1 MPLVAHA
8 AGIEAKREFLVGRR
22 PGRGRFAPKEPPL
35 PIRGIEATLREEPP
49 VLSLR
54 RFVGTQR
61 PLHGIERVEC
71 CVADCRKSADV
82 TTAPAVILKGGQRGV
97 LAKNI

>member
-8 AGIEAKREFLVGRR
+8 AGIEAKWEFLVGRR
-22 PGRGRFAPKEPPL
+22 PGRGRFERNEAPL
-35 PIRGIEATLREEPP
+35 PIRGIEAALHEEPP

-54 RFVGTQR
+54 RFAGTQR

-71 CVADCRKSADV
+71 CVADCCKSADV
-82 TTAPAVILKGGQRGV
+82 EIAPAAILEGGQRGV
-97 LAKNI
+97 LAK